1 MNKLNERVL
10 GITGGACFFEEI
22 DAQKDI
28 YIKGTIDVYSVA
40 KVDRQDGTFDMKYKG
55 KFIDAIE
62 LTQGQKKII
71 GRDKTGKSKK
81 LRGAI
86 YALGQAYANGN
97 DEMFYETV
105 MNKIIVNLEEIWMS
119 IRNK

>member
-1 MNKLNERVL
+1 MDLNERIIS
-10 GITGGACFFEEI
+10 ITGGACFFDEI
-22 DAQKDI
+22 DTQKDI
-28 YIKGTIDVYSVA
+28 DIKGTLDIYSVA
-40 KVDRQDGTFDMKYKG
+40 KVDRQDGTYDLKYKG

-86 YALGQAYANGN
+86 YSLGQAYANGN